1 MARSRIK
8 SDYRKAISLLKDYFY
23 KSRVNPFNTILEQ
36 DIQNRIEEIEYPYIT
51 GDLNAEFKSQNAVR
65 DFLAERLVFAKESDI
80 RLRQLEKRQR
90 IISEIVSE
98 TPCDLM
104 TVIKEVY
111 VFERWSIER
120 EGSSVLFKSKEA
132 VYKDVREWFDNFEDK
147 FY

>member
-1 MARSRIK
+1 M
-8 SDYRKAISLLKDYFY
+8 
-23 KSRVNPFNTILEQ
+23 EQ
-36 DIQNRIEEIEYPYIT
+36 EIQDRIEEIEHPYVV
-51 GDLNAEFKSQNAVR
+51 GDLNAQFTSQNAVR
-65 DFLAERLVFAKESDI
+65 DFMEECLVFAKEGDA

-132 VYKDVREWFDNFEDK
+132 VYKEVREWFDNFEDK

>member
-1 MARSRIK
+1 M
-8 SDYRKAISLLKDYFY
+8 LKDYFY
-23 KSRVNPFNTILEQ
+23 KSRVNPFNTVLEQ